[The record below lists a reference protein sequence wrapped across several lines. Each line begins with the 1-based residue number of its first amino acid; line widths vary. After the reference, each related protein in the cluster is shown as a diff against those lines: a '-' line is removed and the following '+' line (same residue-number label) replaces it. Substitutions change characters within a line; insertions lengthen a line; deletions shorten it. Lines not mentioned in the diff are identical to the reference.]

1 MRSARFLSLIALL
14 LLVACSN
21 GTTHTALPS
30 SPPPV
35 QPTITPST
43 IAPSPLPVTPRAQT
57 AAQDAATATPLIA
70 TDTPAPPAAAT
81 TTAAPSPPSPTVT
94 APPFAPT
101 LTQLTTG
108 GCCRNPVWHPD
119 GTRILYT
126 DAAPNQSLA
135 ATWAVPAD
143 ASGPPT
149 VFFPSAATVSPDGS
163 RIAFPDFTNHVTR
176 IQEFGKQSTAA
187 IANNAA
193 YVWFSQDGRQV
204 AWLAPAP
211 GAQPSSNV
219 DRLVRIW
226 VANADGSNA
235 RQRGNTVRAAG
246 LTWFPDGQRLLFT
259 GRDTDGGNPGVYVLD
274 ITTGALT
281 RVVDAF
287 SPRAARLSPD
297 GTRIVYLATLEATPD
312 DNGLFIVNADGSA
325 KRKLPLV
332 GGVRWSPDSKSLLML
347 PFQTDN
353 GADQLIRIDA
363 ATLGTTPLT
372 DRTALPFRVAQDEWQ
387 VAPDGTRIVFNALTD
402 STIYVLRFSL

>member
-1 MRSARFLSLIALL
+1 M
-14 LLVACSN
+14 
-21 GTTHTALPS
+21 
-30 SPPPV
+30 
-35 QPTITPST
+35 
-43 IAPSPLPVTPRAQT
+43 T
-57 AAQDAATATPLIA
+57 AATM
-70 TDTPAPPAAAT
+70 
-81 TTAAPSPPSPTVT
+81 TAAPSPTAT

-101 LTQLTTG
+101 LAQLTNG

-119 GTRILYT
+119 GTHVLYT
-126 DAAPNQSLA
+126 DATPNQALA
-135 ATWAVPAD
+135 ATWTVPAD

-163 RIAFPDFTNHVTR
+163 RIAFPDFANHVTR
-176 IQEFGKQSTAA
+176 IQEFGKQSTAT

-204 AWLAPAP
+204 AWLARAP

-219 DRLVRIW
+219 DRLVRVW

-235 RQRGNTVRAAG
+235 RQRGNTIRAADV
-246 LTWFPDGQRLLFT
+246 TWFPDGQRLLFT
-259 GRDTDGGNPGVYVLD
+259 GRDTDGGNPGIYVLD

-281 RVVDAF
+281 RIVDAF

-297 GTRIVYLATLEATPD
+297 GTQIVYLAALEAKAD
-312 DNGLFIVNADGSA
+312 DNGLFSVNADGSA

-332 GGVRWSPDSKSLLML
+332 GGMRWSPDSKSLLML

-353 GADQLIRIDA
+353 GADQLIRIDV

-372 DRTALPFRVAQDEWQ
+372 DRAALPFRVAQDEWE

-402 STIYVLRFSL
+402 SNIYVLRFSP

>member
-1 MRSARFLSLIALL
+1 MRSAHFLSLIALL

-21 GTTHTALPS
+21 GATHTALPS
-30 SPPPV
+30 SPLP
-35 QPTITPST
+35 QPTNTPQP
-43 IAPSPLPVTPRAQT
+43 IAPTTRPGTPQART
-57 AAQDAATATPLIA
+57 AAQDS
-70 TDTPAPPAAAT
+70 D
-81 TTAAPSPPSPTVT
+81 TAAPLASMDTPSPTTGPT
-94 APPFAPT
+94 ATAAPASTVAPQPFKPVLAK
-101 LTQLTTG
+101 LTDG

-119 GTRILYT
+119 STRILYT
-126 DAAPNQSLA
+126 DAVPNQPLA

-149 VFFPSAATVSPDGS
+149 VFFPSAATVAPDGS
-163 RIAFPDFTNHVTR
+163 RIAFPDFANHVTR

-193 YVWFSQDGRQV
+193 YVWFSSDGRQV
-204 AWLAPAP
+204 AWLALAP

-219 DRLVRIW
+219 DRLVRVW

-235 RQRGNTVRAAG
+235 RQRGNTVRAAD
-246 LTWFPDGQRLLFT
+246 LIWFPDGQRLLFT

-274 ITTGALT
+274 INAGTLT
-281 RVVDAF
+281 RIVDAF
-287 SPRAARLSPD
+287 SPRGLRLSPD
-297 GTRIVYLATLEATPD
+297 GTKIVYLAALEEKPE
-312 DNGLFIVNADGSA
+312 DNGLFIANADGGA

-332 GGVRWSPDSKSLLML
+332 GGVRWSPESRSLLIL

-363 ATLGTTPLT
+363 ATLGVTPLT
-372 DRTALPFRVAQDEWQ
+372 DRTTLSFRVAQDEWE

-402 STIYVLRFSL
+402 SNIYVLRFSP